1 MNKTIQTILLVL
13 LFIVCA
19 ALGYYL
25 VGSLGGKRTA
35 VPENEEKE
43 MAGQEEPVRE
53 QASSAAG
60 ALRIS
65 EIDTPSYQTNTG
77 VYLFRAHADGNGIVF
92 HLTDNNKVVLNE
104 YDQRTTDAIFEVP
117 PTKSGNYYVFVED
130 ASGQRSEYYL
140 VSGCVPKQV
149 ASVKK
154 MEQAELASLF
164 NNKDSNAARTA
175 LNGRVAPNCKLSCT
189 GLNEDE
195 PAPASLYEVI
205 NRLKRSWESVNITN
219 ISYDSQ
225 GRISS
230 VSLDVKQKQQ

>member
-1 MNKTIQTILLVL
+1 M
-13 LFIVCA
+13 
-19 ALGYYL
+19 
-25 VGSLGGKRTA
+25 
-35 VPENEEKE
+35 
-43 MAGQEEPVRE
+43 
-53 QASSAAG
+53 
-60 ALRIS
+60 
-65 EIDTPSYQTNTG
+65 
-77 VYLFRAHADGNGIVF
+77 
-92 HLTDNNKVVLNE
+92 
-104 YDQRTTDAIFEVP
+104 
-117 PTKSGNYYVFVED
+117 
-130 ASGQRSEYYL
+130 
-140 VSGCVPKQV
+140 PKQV